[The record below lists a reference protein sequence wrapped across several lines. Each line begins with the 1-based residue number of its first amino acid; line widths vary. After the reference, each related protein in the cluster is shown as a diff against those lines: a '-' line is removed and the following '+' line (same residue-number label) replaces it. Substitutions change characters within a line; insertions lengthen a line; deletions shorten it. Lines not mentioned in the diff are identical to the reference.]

1 MNYEK
6 NSKLND
12 VIDDDFDDGEDN
24 IYDVNKVYDKNMW
37 PETLLTDIFG
47 FYNGYNPNFKDQI
60 SVYFRTEPKVK
71 EITDN
76 ILGSIPKQ
84 ESMFIRNAYIE
95 GKSIKEIAKQNK
107 MKSEKIIELKK
118 LMLRRLRNP
127 KLARQYFPIFKEI
140 DETIVG
146 EKN

>member
-47 FYNGYNPNFKDQI
+47 FYNGYNPNFKD
-60 SVYFRTEPKVK
+60 
-71 EITDN
+71 
-76 ILGSIPKQ
+76 
-84 ESMFIRNAYIE
+84 
-95 GKSIKEIAKQNK
+95 
-107 MKSEKIIELKK
+107 
-118 LMLRRLRNP
+118 
-127 KLARQYFPIFKEI
+127 
-140 DETIVG
+140 
-146 EKN
+146 